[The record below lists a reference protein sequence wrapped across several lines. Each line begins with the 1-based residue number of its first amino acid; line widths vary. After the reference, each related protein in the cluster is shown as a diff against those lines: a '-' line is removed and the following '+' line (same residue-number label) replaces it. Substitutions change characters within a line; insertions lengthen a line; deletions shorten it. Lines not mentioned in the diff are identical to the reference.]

1 LIIRLR
7 DELGK
12 WKRVDGEYWVNPTP
26 ASNHAENSRV
36 PVCSGVC
43 LVVKVDSSGH
53 TLEIYVLDDVDELV
67 DTSLTIV
74 KKVYKLNI

>member
-1 LIIRLR
+1 MKIQVFPAHRKNHFHLIIRLR

-43 LVVKVDSSGH
+43 LVVKVDSSCNMLIPG
-53 TLEIYVLDDVDELV
+53 
-67 DTSLTIV
+67 
-74 KKVYKLNI
+74 